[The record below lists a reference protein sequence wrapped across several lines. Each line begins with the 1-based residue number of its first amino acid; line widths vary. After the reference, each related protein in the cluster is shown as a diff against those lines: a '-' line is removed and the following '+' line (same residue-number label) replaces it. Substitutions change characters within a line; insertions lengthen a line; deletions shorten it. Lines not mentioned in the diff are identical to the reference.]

1 MRLRSAQRRTDDA
14 VRGDPRGAAEVPASG
29 LMARLP
35 SLDEWSAM
43 VAPYL
48 EFLVEKGFRALL
60 VRDEPNLAA
69 WGPRVRY
76 VDSMVG
82 VELHCSLEFDCVDTS
97 IIRLVDGELPA
108 YPIFIN
114 DGDDIRWFHLDGLL
128 GIVDPQRSRDPAA
141 RGGLDRDSLER
152 QLAFIASALKDLADD
167 LLDPSAPPFAA
178 RQRQVHEQ
186 VRADPPKVTI
196 HVPAEATT
204 DEIDELVERSKESY
218 PDVGVEVHRY
228 ER

>member
-1 MRLRSAQRRTDDA
+1 
-14 VRGDPRGAAEVPASG
+14 
-29 LMARLP
+29 
-35 SLDEWSAM
+35 M
-43 VAPYL
+43 VAPHL

-76 VDSMVG
+76 VDAMVG

-97 IIRLVDGELPA
+97 IIRLVDGEVPA
-108 YPIFIN
+108 YPVFIN

-128 GIVDPQRSRDPAA
+128 GIVDPERSRDPAA

-152 QLAFIASALKDLADD
+152 QLNHLACALRELADD
-167 LLDPSAPPFAA
+167 LLNPSAPVFAA
-178 RQRQVHEQ
+178 RQQQIHEQ
-186 VRADPPKVTI
+186 VRADPPKVAI
-196 HVPAEATT
+196 HVPREASA
-204 DEIDELVERSKESY
+204 DEIAGLVQRQKNAY